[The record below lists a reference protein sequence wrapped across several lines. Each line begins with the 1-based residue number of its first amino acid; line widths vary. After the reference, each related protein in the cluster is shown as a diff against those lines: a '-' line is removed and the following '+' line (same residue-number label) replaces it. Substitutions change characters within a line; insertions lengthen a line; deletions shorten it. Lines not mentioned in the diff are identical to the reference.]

1 MNYRQAAGISVSEI
15 GIGCYA
21 LSGAYGVKDR
31 TEFARMLARAV
42 DLGVTFFDTAE
53 GYGEEAESI
62 LGEALVTHRQQ
73 VVLSTKVGM
82 TAGGKRD
89 LSPSHIRVAC
99 TESLKRLRTDWI
111 DLYQVHFDDPG
122 TPVQE
127 TISTLEELVQQGK
140 IRRYGIGH
148 LPPVRL
154 QEYLERGRP
163 FSMLM
168 EFSAVAR
175 AARTRYLPLLERYG
189 IAGLAF
195 STTGRGLLTG
205 TIHPGHTFPAGD
217 LRAVD
222 PLFQREQFA
231 SALRVMAHFQRL
243 SSRYGKTIVQAAI
256 AWVLSQPTILCA
268 LCGPSTVSHLEENL
282 GGSGWTLEQEDLQML
297 EELFRQEDETLDR
310 ERHSTITR
318 ILGQPLPT
326 QDEQAF
332 VDLVYAAE
340 TAVDLGMATEE
351 QVMPL
356 LIELIGLREKVNGSL
371 LRTLE
376 LIQRQLGAM
385 VEG

>member
-1 MNYRQAAGISVSEI
+1 M
-15 GIGCYA
+15 GCCA
-21 LSGAYGVKDR
+21 LGGAYGVKDR

-53 GYGEEAESI
+53 GYGQEAESI
-62 LGEALVTHRQQ
+62 LGDALVTHRRQ
-73 VVLSTKVGM
+73 VVLSTKVGI
-82 TAGGKRD
+82 TAEGKRD
-89 LSPSHIRVAC
+89 LSPAHIRVAC

-122 TPVQE
+122 TPVLE

-148 LPPVRL
+148 LPPVRV

-168 EFSAVAR
+168 ELSAVAR
-175 AARTRYLPLLERYG
+175 AARTRYLPLLERHG

-205 TIHPGHTFPAGD
+205 TIHPGHTFPPGD
-217 LRAVD
+217 LRNVD

-243 SSRYGKTIVQAAI
+243 ASHYGKTIVQAAI

-356 LIELIGLREKVNGSL
+356 LLELIGLREKVDGSL